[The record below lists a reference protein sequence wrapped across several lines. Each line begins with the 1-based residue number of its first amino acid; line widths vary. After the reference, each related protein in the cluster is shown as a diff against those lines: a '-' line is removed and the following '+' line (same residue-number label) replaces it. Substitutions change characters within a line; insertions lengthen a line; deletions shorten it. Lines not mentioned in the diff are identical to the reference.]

1 MRELLLTVFENL
13 AQAQIEYCLLRDYD
27 QLDRLDHTGEIDL
40 LVRANQL
47 EALNN
52 LLPQLGFVKL
62 PGWGHAP
69 HHFFVAYD
77 QQSDSWL
84 KLDVVTEVVYGRPI
98 PTLRTPLAA
107 SCLGNRQRRGPTFVP
122 APEDELVTL
131 LLHCALDKGD
141 FAPARIERLQALR
154 HQVTDKPYLSA
165 LLVSYWLPI
174 MTWRRLA
181 ELIDAQNW
189 AALLADRK
197 AVVAR
202 LAGRDKSGTQSRQIR
217 NRILRK
223 LNTWLNARRPRS
235 LTVALLAPDGA
246 GKSTLAASLQ
256 QSFYFPVRSIYMGLY
271 QKTVREQGSKGA
283 GEQGRNTPKLPTSQT
298 PPPPRPLAALPG
310 LSFASRLVKLWWR
323 YLTAR
328 YHQARGRLVIFD
340 RYTYDSRLPASRPL
354 SRLGR
359 WRRWLLAHACPPPDL
374 VLLLDAP
381 GEVLYSRK
389 GEHTP
394 LLLEAQRQAYLKLKP
409 HLPQLIILDAT
420 ADAEYVRR
428 EAISLIWQGYL
439 ARQTGPK
446 VWAGVRGGKG
456 VVDAGRGGAE
466 VQGGR
471 GAEVNG

>member
-1 MRELLLTVFENL
+1 MRELLLTIFEHL

-27 QLDRLDHTGEIDL
+27 QLDRLGHKEEIDL
-40 LVRANQL
+40 LVRADQL
-47 EALNN
+47 ETLTN

-77 QQSDSWL
+77 QKSDGWL

-98 PTLRTPLAA
+98 QALKTPLAA
-107 SCLGNRQRRGPTFVP
+107 GCLDNRQRRGPTFVP
-122 APEDELVTL
+122 APEDELITL

-141 FAPARIERLQALR
+141 FTPARRERLQALR
-154 HQVTDKPYLSA
+154 HQLTDTPPERGTREPYLSA
-165 LLVSYWLPI
+165 LLASYWLPT
-174 MTWRRLA
+174 MTWPRLA
-181 ELIDAQNW
+181 ELIDTQNW
-189 AALLADRK
+189 AALLAERK
-197 AVVAR
+197 AVAAR
-202 LAGRDKSGTQSRQIR
+202 LAGRDRLGTLGRQIR
-217 NRILRK
+217 NRVLRK
-223 LNTWLNARRPRS
+223 LNTWINARRPRS

-256 QSFYFPVRSIYMGLY
+256 GAFYFPVRSIYMGLY
-271 QKTVREQGSKGA
+271 QKTA
-283 GEQGRNTPKLPTSQT
+283 GEEGSRGEMFPS
-298 PPPPRPLAALPG
+298 PLHSRTLAPLLRIPL
-310 LSFASRLVKLWWR
+310 LSFASRLVRLWWR

-409 HLPQLIILDAT
+409 HLPQLVVIDAT
-420 ADAEYVRR
+420 AGAEHVRR
-428 EAISLIWQGYL
+428 EAISLIWQAYL
-439 ARQTGPK
+439 TRMYCDHPLRTTHHALRITH
-446 VWAGVRGGKG
+446 
-456 VVDAGRGGAE
+456 
-466 VQGGR
+466 
-471 GAEVNG
+471 

>member
-1 MRELLLTVFENL
+1 MHELLLTVFENL
-13 AQAQIEYCLLRDYD
+13 AQAQLEYCLLRDHD
-27 QLDRLDHTGEIDL
+27 QLDRLAPNGEIDL
-40 LVRANQL
+40 LLRADQL

-77 QQSDSWL
+77 QKSDGWL

-98 PTLRTPLAA
+98 QALKTPLAA

-141 FAPARIERLQALR
+141 FAPARRQRLQVLR
-154 HQVTDKPYLSA
+154 HQVTDEQYLSA
-165 LLVSYWLPI
+165 LLVSHWLPT
-174 MTWRRLA
+174 MTWQRLA
-181 ELIDAQNW
+181 ELIDSQNW
-189 AALLADRK
+189 TALLAERETV
-197 AVVAR
+197 AAR
-202 LAGRDKSGTQSRQIR
+202 LAGRDRLGTLSRQIR
-217 NRILRK
+217 NRVLRK
-223 LNTWLNARRPRS
+223 LNTWINARRPRS

-246 GKSTLAASLQ
+246 GKSTLAANLQ

-271 QKTVREQGSKGA
+271 QKTSPQSWDI
-283 GEQGRNTPKLPTSQT
+283 S
-298 PPPPRPLAALPG
+298 LAFARLPG
-310 LSFASRLVKLWWR
+310 LSFASRLVRLWWR

-359 WRRWLLAHACPPPDL
+359 GRRWLLAHACPPPDL

-389 GEHTP
+389 EEHNS

-409 HLPQLIILDAT
+409 HLPQLVIIDAT
-420 ADAEYVRR
+420 ADAEHIRR
-428 EAISLIWQGYL
+428 EAISLIWRGYL
-439 ARQTGPK
+439 GRQTGPK
-446 VWAGVRGGKG
+446 VWA
-456 VVDAGRGGAE
+456 E
-466 VQGGR
+466 VQGCR
-471 GAEVNG
+471 EARVNG